1 MASSSGKL
9 SLFPKHTASVA
20 RSKVVQKRGCC
31 ALPPKVT
38 LHASHDSSNMGLF
51 FPVPT
56 TIMGGL
62 GLRHVQCFWLPFKVI
77 IPVTCFPLW

>member
-1 MASSSGKL
+1 
-9 SLFPKHTASVA
+9 
-20 RSKVVQKRGCC
+20 
-31 ALPPKVT
+31 
-38 LHASHDSSNMGLF
+38 MGLF

-62 GLRHVQCFWLPFKVI
+62 SLRHVQCFWLPFKVI